1 MTSIEEKC
9 TDHADSDLP
18 QAEDVLYVNYEDE
31 SLLPAIQ
38 ALVAADLSE
47 PYSVFT
53 YRFFLN
59 SWPNL
64 CICVFAKL
72 PRVGDSAVQR
82 GEMIGTIVCKAEEDL
97 HGGSGQ
103 LKGYIAMLTVRA
115 EYRKKGIGKT
125 LAVLGIQR
133 MINLGCD
140 EIYLETEAV
149 NHGALKLYEKLGFMR
164 DEKMIRYYLNGGDAF
179 RLKLFVEANIE
190 NRNEEEEGEQ
200 AEEEIG
206 TLGAALQSVYMAAAS
221 STYDSAISSAPA
233 NIDGARVRGGAQK
246 DDNWLD

>member
-1 MTSIEEKC
+1 
-9 TDHADSDLP
+9 
-18 QAEDVLYVNYEDE
+18 
-31 SLLPAIQ
+31 
-38 ALVAADLSE
+38 
-47 PYSVFT
+47 
-53 YRFFLN
+53 
-59 SWPNL
+59 
-64 CICVFAKL
+64 
-72 PRVGDSAVQR
+72 
-82 GEMIGTIVCKAEEDL
+82 MIGTIVCKAEEDL

-140 EIYLETEAV
+140 EIYLETEVGANCTLYFRVNNIPPLIYQAV

-200 AEEEIG
+200 AEEEID

-221 STYDSAISSAPA
+221 STYDTAISSAPA

>member
-1 MTSIEEKC
+1 
-9 TDHADSDLP
+9 
-18 QAEDVLYVNYEDE
+18 
-31 SLLPAIQ
+31 
-38 ALVAADLSE
+38 
-47 PYSVFT
+47 
-53 YRFFLN
+53 
-59 SWPNL
+59 
-64 CICVFAKL
+64 
-72 PRVGDSAVQR
+72 
-82 GEMIGTIVCKAEEDL
+82 MIGTIVCKAEEDL

-140 EIYLETEAV
+140 EIYLETEVGANCTPYFRVNNIPPLIYQAV

-190 NRNEEEEGEQ
+190 NRNEEEEGEEG
-200 AEEEIG
+200 EEEIHT
-206 TLGAALQSVYMAAAS
+206 TLRTAFQDVYIAAANS
-221 STYDSAISSAPA
+221 ISDTAISSAPA
-233 NIDGARVRGGAQK
+233 NVDGARVRGVGQK